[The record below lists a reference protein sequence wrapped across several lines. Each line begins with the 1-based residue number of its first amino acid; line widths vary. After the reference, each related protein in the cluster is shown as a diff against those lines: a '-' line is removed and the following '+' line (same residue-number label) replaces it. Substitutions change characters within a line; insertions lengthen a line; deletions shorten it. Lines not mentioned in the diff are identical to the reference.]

1 MEDVGEL
8 LETVTLSSKTSTIS
22 HVLHTL
28 KHKMLYNKHIEDDVM
43 ERRERWL
50 KKERGQSTQKEPHY
64 DHSPT

>member
-22 HVLHTL
+22 HVSHTP

-43 ERRERWL
+43 ERRKRWL
-50 KKERGQSTQKEPHY
+50 KRKGF
-64 DHSPT
+64 

>member
-1 MEDVGEL
+1 MEGVGEL

-50 KKERGQSTQKEPHY
+50 KKRKGFNYEKL
-64 DHSPT
+64 